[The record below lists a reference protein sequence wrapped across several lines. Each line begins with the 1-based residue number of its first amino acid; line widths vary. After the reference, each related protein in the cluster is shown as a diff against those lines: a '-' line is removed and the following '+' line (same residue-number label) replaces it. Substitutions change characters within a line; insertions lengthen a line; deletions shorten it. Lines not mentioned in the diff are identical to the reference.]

1 MYEPGFIQCL
11 LGKTI
16 PVMGSLMDGI
26 RWLSYVLPIAPIGF
40 GTSQWMVM
48 GWSWDGHPT
57 MNGLMAHPIK
67 IHRSSDSED
76 SVKRATTGST
86 TGVCWL

>member
-1 MYEPGFIQCL
+1 MPSWKNHTRNGIAY
-11 LGKTI
+11 
-16 PVMGSLMDGI
+16 GI

-57 MNGLMAHPIK
+57 MNGLMAHHPIK

-76 SVKRATTGST
+76 SVKRATWIYLVFVG
-86 TGVCWL
+86 CNML